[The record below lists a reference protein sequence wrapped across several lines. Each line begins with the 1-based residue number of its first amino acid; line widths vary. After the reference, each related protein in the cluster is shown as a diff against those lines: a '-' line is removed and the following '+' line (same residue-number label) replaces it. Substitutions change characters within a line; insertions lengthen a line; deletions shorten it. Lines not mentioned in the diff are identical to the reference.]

1 MASNE
6 GNGPGRATS
15 GQQGLEHVSSPPG
28 VFIFYFL
35 TFYYLF
41 FILFLL
47 QLYVGGSTRDDV
59 ACWALDPNDG
69 CKPSFGSLVSNLPR
83 QRVDVCRITTPH
95 HHTTVLDDDEG
106 ATTTTTTRA
115 STRLPRHSLPHHVD
129 VWGPRSVSGPWYVF
143 FSYVYLFYILI
154 NIYLVMSIIR
164 ARTTVV
170 YRRSGPWYVNFLF
183 FSWLIFSF
191 LKLIIIIILKLQL
204 DLNNKSL
211 VCLLSIL
218 FFISLVIF
226 YFI

>member
-1 MASNE
+1 
-6 GNGPGRATS
+6 
-15 GQQGLEHVSSPPG
+15 
-28 VFIFYFL
+28 
-35 TFYYLF
+35 
-41 FILFLL
+41 
-47 QLYVGGSTRDDV
+47 
-59 ACWALDPNDG
+59 
-69 CKPSFGSLVSNLPR
+69 
-83 QRVDVCRITTPH
+83 
-95 HHTTVLDDDEG
+95 
-106 ATTTTTTRA
+106 
-115 STRLPRHSLPHHVD
+115 
-129 VWGPRSVSGPWYVF
+129 
-143 FSYVYLFYILI
+143 
-154 NIYLVMSIIR
+154 MSIIR